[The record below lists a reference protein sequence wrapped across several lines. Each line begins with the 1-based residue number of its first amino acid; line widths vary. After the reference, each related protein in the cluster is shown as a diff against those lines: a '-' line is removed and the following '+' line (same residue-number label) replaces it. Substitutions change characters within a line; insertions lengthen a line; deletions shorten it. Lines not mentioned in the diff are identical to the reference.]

1 MSIISEALWVHC
13 FPASLSL
20 IYLGSF
26 LCFHVGTRRRLKGCG
41 THGFLIDSVLTQ
53 GERGGVGERGY
64 SVVTRWVSNFNF
76 QGRRLDFRGE
86 SVSGL
91 TGEVS
96 I

>member
-13 FPASLSL
+13 FPVSLSL

-26 LCFHVGTRRRLKGCG
+26 LCFHVGTRRSLKGCG
-41 THGFLIDSVLTQ
+41 THGFAQ
-53 GERGGVGERGY
+53 GERGGGGERGY